1 MPDTSPIHSHDDLGS
16 HSHSLSNPSNQVI
29 PTGSLAATDADLTSP
44 SLRAFYHI
52 PSGMDPEEGSYLIRT
67 ILSFKY
73 YTRQTFTANHVRM
86 QNFYALPEAHRRL
99 LQPEFTKKLQAID
112 AAIERNGVVARNIA
126 RLGEKMYLDGA
137 EVKVSGPVVPR
148 ERYVLYLR

>member
-1 MPDTSPIHSHDDLGS
+1 MPDTSPIRSHDLGS
-16 HSHSLSNPSNQVI
+16 HSHSLSNPSNQAI

-52 PSGMDPEEGSYLIRT
+52 PSGMDPEEASYLIRT

-126 RLGEKMYLDGA
+126 RLGEKMYLDGG